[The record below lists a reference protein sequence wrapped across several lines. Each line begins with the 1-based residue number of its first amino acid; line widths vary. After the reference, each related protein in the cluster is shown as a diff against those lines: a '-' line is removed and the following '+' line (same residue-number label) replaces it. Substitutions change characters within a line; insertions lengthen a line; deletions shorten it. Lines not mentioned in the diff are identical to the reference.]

1 MKTQGK
7 LNISLTWRLLSAVSM
22 NERANQSGFS
32 TLSVNGIKSCGSSV
46 IVSFIKSYAYEFHK
60 KIVDD

>member
-7 LNISLTWRLLSAVSM
+7 LNISLTWRLLREQIVAVI
-22 NERANQSGFS
+22 ERANQSGFS

-46 IVSFIKSYAYEFHK
+46 IVSFIKSYA
-60 KIVDD
+60 

>member
-1 MKTQGK
+1 
-7 LNISLTWRLLSAVSM
+7 M

-32 TLSVNGIKSCGSSV
+32 MLSVNGIKSCGSSV

-60 KIVDD
+60 KSWMINEVRRLNGSCVHLEGGG

>member
-7 LNISLTWRLLSAVSM
+7 LNISLTWRLLNAVSM

-32 TLSVNGIKSCGSSV
+32 TLSANGIKSCDSSV